1 MKQVFSRLGYAFSAL
16 AGLAAGFPSVAEAHP
31 GHGNPEYEQSLL
43 HYLLEPEHAMLLI
56 AAVLLAGVLTWVWK
70 TKPGPSDQ

>member
-1 MKQVFSRLGYAFSAL
+1 MKHLFSKLGCAFSAL

-43 HYLLEPEHAMLLI
+43 HYLLEPEHVVLLI
-56 AAVLLAGVLTWVWK
+56 AAVVLAGVLTWVWK
-70 TKPGPSDQ
+70 TKPGSFDQ